1 MNDLTRNGQSGRK
14 GILRQLADLDDL
26 PTGELKSRWR
36 ALYGKDPPRFNRQF
50 LIKRLA
56 YRIQELAYGGL
67 SDELRGR
74 MDRLLDDE
82 GYNEIG
88 VKTGKRKPNSDKP
101 IPGTLLIREWD
112 GERHQ
117 VNVQQDGF
125 EYRGM
130 PYRSLS
136 AVARKITGTR
146 WNGPAFF
153 GLRRPGTNTVTER
166 HAST

>member
-1 MNDLTRNGQSGRK
+1 MNDATNTEHPGKNGIR
-14 GILRQLADLDDL
+14 RQLADLDDL
-26 PTGELKSRWR
+26 PTGELKARWL
-36 ALYGKDPPRFNRQF
+36 ALYGKEPPRFNRQF
-50 LIKRLA
+50 LIKRLS

-67 SDELRGR
+67 PNELRGR
-74 MDRLLDDE
+74 MNQLLDDE

-88 VKTGKRKPNSDKP
+88 VKTGKRKPNMDKP

-112 GERHQ
+112 GERHE
-117 VNVQQDGF
+117 VTVREDCF

-153 GLRRPGTNTVTER
+153 GLRRPATNTMTEH

>member
-1 MNDLTRNGQSGRK
+1 MDDRTRNGQPGRN
-14 GILRQLADLDDL
+14 GILRQLAELDDL
-26 PTGELKSRWR
+26 PTDELKSRWR
-36 ALYGKDPPRFNRQF
+36 TLYGKEPPRFNRQF

-67 SDELRGR
+67 PGELRGR

-88 VKTGKRKPNSDKP
+88 VKTGKRKPNMDKP

-117 VNVQQDGF
+117 VTVLSDGF

-136 AVARKITGTR
+136 AIARKITGTR

-153 GLRRPGTNTVTER
+153 GLRRRSAGTVTER
-166 HAST
+166 HASA